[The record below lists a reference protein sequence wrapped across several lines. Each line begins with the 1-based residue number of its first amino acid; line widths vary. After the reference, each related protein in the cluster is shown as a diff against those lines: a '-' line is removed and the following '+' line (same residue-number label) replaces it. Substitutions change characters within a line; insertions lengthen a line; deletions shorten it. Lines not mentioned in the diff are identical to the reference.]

1 MGLYLFVNGLN
12 RIALWQNARNPSD
25 LFNAQFHSQLL
36 YYHGLFTVFKF
47 FYGLTDCS
55 LTFLLPASRVYV
67 SCLDMNIFTSITNIL
82 SPGSFFSTFLF
93 LFRSFSQFFSSLR
106 KNGQRSN
113 QSVLTMHTSIVPHYY
128 ANVWR
133 FASSSFRFLFICMHI
148 QSHTQNMSIA
158 EVMDASCIPCCH
170 RAICLFGYVCVR
182 M

>member
-25 LFNAQFHSQLL
+25 LFNAQFHSQLY

-93 LFRSFSQFFSSLR
+93 LFRSFSQFFSSFKKMGKGATKVYSPCIHPLYHIIM
-106 KNGQRSN
+106 
-113 QSVLTMHTSIVPHYY
+113 LTFDDSHQVALDFYSY
-128 ANVWR
+128 ACTFN
-133 FASSSFRFLFICMHI
+133 LIHK
-148 QSHTQNMSIA
+148 T
-158 EVMDASCIPCCH
+158 
-170 RAICLFGYVCVR
+170 
-182 M
+182 